1 MLNAAVPP
9 WVGTPAVSVTVPPL
23 RTLIAPLAPAWVL
36 VTARPNPFT
45 VTPVGTVAVVNDT
58 APPAV
63 KLWLR
68 SVDEVSVAFALVVS
82 VVVVLARQSTVLGA
96 APTVQA
102 ADAGSAPSISDAP
115 TTAAPTSAV
124 VPKR

>member
-9 WVGTPAVSVTVPPL
+9 ADGTPPVSVTVPLL

-36 VTARPNPFT
+36 VTARPKPFT
-45 VTPVGTVAVVNDT
+45 VMPLLMVAVLNDT

-68 SVDEVSVAFALVVS
+68 SVDVVRVAFVLVVS

-96 APTVQA
+96 AAIVQA
-102 ADAGSAPSISDAP
+102 ADAGSEPSITDTP

-124 VPKR
+124 VPNR